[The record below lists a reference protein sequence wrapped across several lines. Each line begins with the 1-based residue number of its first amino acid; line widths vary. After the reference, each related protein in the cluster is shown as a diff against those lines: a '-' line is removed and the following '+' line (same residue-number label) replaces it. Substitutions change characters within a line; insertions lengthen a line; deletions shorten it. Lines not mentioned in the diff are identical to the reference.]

1 MLAVTDCEDNVSDR
15 RPATTIGEL
24 DIHLGNVMEQI
35 AQLSKNVD
43 GVKESL
49 SRLATRDYVDDQV
62 RLVKETIHQSRP
74 TTQLKSLAGIVGSI
88 LVLVTFCGLMIEAVL
103 FLQHVRQSL
112 PAAPTI
118 GAKP

>member
-1 MLAVTDCEDNVSDR
+1 MSDR

-24 DIHLGNVMEQI
+24 DIHLSNVMDTLS
-35 AQLSKNVD
+35 QLQASSKNTQD
-43 GVKESL
+43 MIA
-49 SRLATRDYVDDQV
+49 RLATRDYVDDQV
-62 RLVKETIHQSRP
+62 RLVNEKIHQARP

-88 LVLVTFCGLMIEAVL
+88 LVLVTFCGFMIEAVL
-103 FLQHVRQSL
+103 FLQHIRQSL